1 MSYRTEVELS
11 IRDQV
16 ATITLFDE
24 KQTNVL
30 NTPAMDAIIRAGE
43 ELKRNPSVR
52 LVILTGGGEK
62 AFSAGADI
70 REMAELDAEKALSF
84 IAKLHQTCHVFRAL
98 PVPSIARIQG
108 PCFGGS
114 MELAA
119 SCDLRI
125 GSEDSRYG
133 MPEVQVGLP
142 SVIEAALLPT
152 LIGWGKTRE
161 LLYTGVVIDAPE
173 ALRIGFLQKL
183 VPKRGLDEGMAPWVE
198 AILAADPAAIRAQ
211 KRLIEGWL
219 DSGVAAGVQAG
230 IDAFSVSFQT
240 DAPNRRLRGFL
251 ERRRGG
257 S

>member
-1 MSYRTEVELS
+1 MSDRTEVELL

-16 ATITLFDE
+16 GFITLFDE
-24 KQTNVL
+24 RQTNVL
-30 NTPAMDAIIRAGE
+30 NTRMMEGIIRAGE
-43 ELKRNPSVR
+43 ELKRDPLLR
-52 LVILTGGGEK
+52 LVILTGAGKK

-70 REMAELDAEKALSF
+70 REMARLAPETAQSF
-84 IAKLHQTCHVFRAL
+84 IAKMHQTCHVFRAL

-108 PCFGGS
+108 PCFGGA

-125 GSEDSRYG
+125 GAEDSKYG

-161 LLYTGVVIDAPE
+161 LLYTGAIIDGHE

-183 VPKRGLDEGMAPWVE
+183 VPKEGLDEGMAPWIE

-240 DAPNRRLRGFL
+240 EAPNRRLRSFL
-251 ERRRGG
+251 DRNRKG

>member
-1 MSYRTEVELS
+1 MSNVDVFV
-11 IRDQV
+11 RDQV
-16 ATITLFDE
+16 ATITFSDE
-24 KQTNVL
+24 KKTNVL
-30 NTPAMDAIIRAGE
+30 NTQLMDAVLRAGE
-43 ELKRNPSVR
+43 ELAGNASIR
-52 LVILTGGGEK
+52 LVVLTGGGDK

-70 REMAELDAEKALSF
+70 REMAELDPGKALAF
-84 IAKLHQTCHVFRAL
+84 ITKLHQTCHLFRAL

-108 PCFGGS
+108 PCLGGA

-161 LLYTGVVIDAPE
+161 LLYTGSVIDAHE

-183 VPKRGLDEGMAPWVE
+183 VPRGDLEPGMAPWIE
-198 AILAADPAAIRAQ
+198 AILAADPNAIRAQ

-230 IDAFSVSFQT
+230 IDAFGAAFRTDGPRARLGSFL
-240 DAPNRRLRGFL
+240 NRAR
-251 ERRRGG
+251 EKK
-257 S
+257 